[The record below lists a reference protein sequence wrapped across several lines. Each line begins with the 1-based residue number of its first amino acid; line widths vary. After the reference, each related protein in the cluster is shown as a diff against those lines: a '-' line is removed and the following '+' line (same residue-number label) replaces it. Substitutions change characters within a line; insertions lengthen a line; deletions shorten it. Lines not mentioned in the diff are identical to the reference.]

1 MNKKALQ
8 VCIKSAKLLLCG
20 LKIIILRNPK
30 VPDGHIGYGRYR
42 IAVCHNV
49 SVS

>member
-20 LKIIILRNPK
+20 LKIIILLKPK
-30 VPDGHIGYGRYR
+30 AQDGHIDLRQIQDSR
-42 IAVCHNV
+42 M
-49 SVS
+49 S

>member
-20 LKIIILRNPK
+20 LKIIILLKPK
-30 VPDGHIGYGRYR
+30 VPDGHIGLRLIQDSR
-42 IAVCHNV
+42 M
-49 SVS
+49 S

>member
-20 LKIIILRNPK
+20 LENN
-30 VPDGHIGYGRYR
+30 YSAETQSAGRAYR
-42 IAVCHNV
+42 FTADTG
-49 SVS
+49 